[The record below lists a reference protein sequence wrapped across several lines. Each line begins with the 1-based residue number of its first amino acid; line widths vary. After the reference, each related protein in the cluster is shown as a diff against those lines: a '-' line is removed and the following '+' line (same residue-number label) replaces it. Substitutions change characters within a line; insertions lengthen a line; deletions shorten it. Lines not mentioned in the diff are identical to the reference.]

1 MIQATIKVK
10 LPAGRI
16 KEAMTILRPL
26 VESTKIVPGCVD
38 CDLYRDVLEDTV
50 LVFEDRWDD
59 EEGLRR
65 HLRSEE
71 YRNLLLVMEMAK
83 EVPEV
88 RFDVIS
94 RTSGL
99 EAIERA
105 RTDAANPC

>member
-1 MIQATIKVK
+1 MIQEMIRVR
-10 LPAGRI
+10 LPASRM
-16 KEAMTILRPL
+16 KEAMAMLRPL
-26 VESTKIVPGCVD
+26 VESTKTVPGCVA
-38 CDLYRDVLEDTV
+38 CALHRDVLEDTV
-50 LVFEDRWDD
+50 LLFYDLWSD
-59 EEGLRR
+59 EGDFQR

-94 RTSGL
+94 HTSGL

-105 RTDAANPC
+105 RIDVADPY